1 MTSTKTLGILLAAT
15 IVAPLKGVPDVD
27 VIGRAAAVD
36 NQITHVADSIA
47 IQSRTRDS
55 VSAISQKNL
64 SVDVKSNVTVVQLS
78 FADDQMEKNRGTMSL
93 NSCAVDTSDI
103 GDLLTASSLQ
113 SLVSKYLWT
122 TTCSGRLRSS
132 LERIFAR
139 ERRVD
144 RWAAPLEE
152 RVGASAAELSGVTIA
167 GECHTSLCRYDVTLA
182 ESGNRGNQLFSFDR
196 KVISS
201 VKNTELAVDS
211 VHFGVPSR
219 YRTYF
224 YSTVV
229 PAAFVKPLRQLME
242 GSHSELE

>member
-1 MTSTKTLGILLAAT
+1 
-15 IVAPLKGVPDVD
+15 VD
-27 VIGRAAAVD
+27 VIGRAAAVN
-36 NQITHVADSIA
+36 NQTTHVADDIV
-47 IQSRTRDS
+47 IQGRTGNS
-55 VSAISQKNL
+55 MSSISQKDPAAYVG
-64 SVDVKSNVTVVQLS
+64 SKVTVVHLS
-78 FADDQMEKNRGTMSL
+78 LADDQMEKYRGTVSL
-93 NSCAVDTSDI
+93 NNCAVDTSDI
-103 GDLLTASSLQ
+103 GDPLTASGLQ

-122 TTCSGRLRSS
+122 TTCSGKLRSS

-139 ERRVD
+139 ETRAD
-144 RWAAPLEE
+144 RWAAPLEG
-152 RVGASAAELSGVTIA
+152 RVRASAAELSGVTIA